1 MESRKK
7 RKFSKNKDRD
17 IISTARYKSV
27 LLPSRVSAFP
37 VFFAI
42 WGLCPGIKKYF
53 DKQDFLAKPGF
64 SDLNFLDHLEKSRF
78 VIFWGRMISK
88 KREMPRPGTEATLI
102 CTEQC

>member
-27 LLPSRVSAFP
+27 LLPSRLSAFP
-37 VFFAI
+37 VFLFAI

-78 VIFWGRMISK
+78 VIFWGEDDSKK
-88 KREMPRPGTEATLI
+88 KRERRKTGYR
-102 CTEQC
+102 